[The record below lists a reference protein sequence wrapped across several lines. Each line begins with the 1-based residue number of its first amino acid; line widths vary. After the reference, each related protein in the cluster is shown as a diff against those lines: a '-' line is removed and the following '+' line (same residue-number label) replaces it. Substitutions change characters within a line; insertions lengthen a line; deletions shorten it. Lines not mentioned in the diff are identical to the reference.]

1 MAGRATLTMAA
12 GGHFTSSINRD
23 MDAPGELS
31 PQPYGDN
38 WSDTKKSLIDFAD
51 PHSLENA
58 HRSKREHEFWDSLKL
73 VIDKNVKSNEK
84 EAEGLNKVK
93 TLFKKLGA
101 KRRASRQA
109 EDEKNKL
116 PQMSPAKSISPKGK
130 RMSDISETTSDDQAM
145 TPQSS
150 DESPTKKRS
159 FGPLSN
165 AKVYIEKAAHN
176 VAHGSGKNILSHSI
190 HLGPTMPKDEYEEA
204 AKKNAHNMDEYLE
217 GQRNSRVSN
226 PFLEKVRAKAAMAKK
241 RQRQKHAKVINPK
254 SPRKIYWD
262 LLCGALIIYSVVV
275 TPWRISFEQDPAF
288 LSFSFFF
295 EIFID
300 VTFLMDMVFSFF
312 TGHFTPEGRFIADR
326 RIIAKKYVTSWFAID
341 FLSTFPFDRVLPLLA
356 PDLFTDES
364 SLRMIKLIRT
374 LRLFRLLK
382 LLRILKLSSK
392 LGNTAGRDIS
402 EIIPPAMTR
411 LIKLLFKIM
420 FIAHLLA
427 CFWFLSNECIA
438 IKDPMIQ
445 EEDETI
451 WENCGSHTLTSQYIA
466 SFYWTIATMM
476 AVGYG
481 DISAETNSERAY
493 AIVTQVIGAVA
504 FGFII
509 ATVTII
515 IETVDPEATA
525 KKLKKDELRDYL
537 NERRYSKDLQKRAKQ
552 HFNYYQSRMSTF
564 PEMRVVSELSHTLKE
579 VVLYES
585 RNDTIP
591 AIKMFRS
598 HVSDQ
603 FITDC
608 VLRLK
613 PMLMSY
619 HQGFGS
625 PGDISEEV
633 YFVTKGRI
641 EGLHMVPQKLE
652 GGESGGFSGKP
663 KEKKSGGSES
673 EKEGEGVLFDAVL
686 ATVVSD
692 GYELELANCLHE
704 KPMNLRYR
712 AASVTDVLWL
722 DHESL
727 INLTSSYHRSAAT
740 LHARAFKYEQLL
752 AAVFNSEVKNLTE
765 GIFMHNK
772 ILKNDQIV
780 RYSDVK
786 ESVLK
791 SMRPGGNKSFGERKR
806 RDTSTNKGKKIEKEM
821 SLARRLSTK
830 TISSGSLNNDE
841 EEEQTV
847 LLRTW
852 VWDPATDELCEKE
865 ETEEDLWKR
874 MLINPNSGSKL
885 KWDIFV
891 GVLIIVSVIMVPF
904 RLGFDIQATVTWDT
918 YDWTT
923 DFFFLLDIFINFR
936 TCFLDDHQVLHT
948 ASTIISEHYLRGW
961 FTVDFLSTIP
971 LDRLMASLLPS
982 STGLKGL
989 KMIRIVRL
997 VRLAKLIKLLRQQSE
1012 NSSEDFIPMD
1022 ATLQKVLKLLA
1033 TLFFI
1038 GHLFGCFFSYIS
1050 LDNVAEYGDL
1060 VNGTHM
1066 GIEGDGAWELDYN
1079 PDVPYNG
1086 ASSWWVKVNV
1096 DGDDIGSRYLVAL
1109 YWAFTTMT
1117 TVGYGDV
1124 TPATDGE
1131 RIYASLI
1138 MIMGATVF
1146 GYIVGSVSGLAS
1158 NPHGALARENE
1169 RISTLTNYLEEQNI
1183 KPALRRMARE
1193 QLSFNRAFISVFDES
1208 RILSSFPINIR
1219 REMILETH
1227 ADTIEKISLFSDD
1240 VSLITNVLHYLKPSF
1255 FSAGQFIYRTSDEGV
1270 KGIMFL
1276 LDGIAEEVPDEEW
1289 VDIGKRDRG
1298 DNVPI
1303 IGKLY
1308 SQGKLDKKKTG
1319 AGGKT
1324 AEELEKEKEEEEKKK
1339 KEHGK
1344 GLHRNIIEAGKCF
1357 GYQCFVTKDRDRK
1370 PMAYRAFSDCSI
1382 MVLSEIALKAIIER
1396 HPVLRDKLS
1405 DSLRMSIVR
1414 QTASDDVLSK
1424 QVHKLQKKNS
1434 LFHALQTN
1442 LMKGVKTGDLA
1453 RALQKDAT
1461 VQQIEVERE
1470 KSEASGLKVTASSP
1484 KGPSV
1489 VVGKEGKGEL
1499 TLEVEELDH

>member
-12 GGHFTSSINRD
+12 GGAFTNSVSREMN
-23 MDAPGELS
+23 EES
-31 PQPYGDN
+31 ETNPQTHGQN
-38 WSDTKKSLIDFAD
+38 WSKSKRALLDFED
-51 PHSLENA
+51 PDSLENA
-58 HRSKREHEFWDSLKL
+58 HRSQRENDFWDSLKV

-84 EAEGLNKVK
+84 EAEGINKVK

-101 KRRASRQA
+101 RRRASQKAAA
-109 EDEKNKL
+109 EQQQT
-116 PQMSPAKSISPKGK
+116 PSPIASSTTPKGQ
-130 RMSDISETTSDDQAM
+130 RMTDIKEAPNEGEAPS
-145 TPQSS
+145 TPHG
-150 DESPTKKRS
+150 DNSPTKKRS

-165 AKVYIEKAAHN
+165 AKVYMEKAAHN
-176 VAHGSGKNILSHSI
+176 VVQAGGSGKNILSHTI
-190 HLGPTMPKDEYEEA
+190 NLGHGPHLPKDEYEEA
-204 AKKNAHNMDEYLE
+204 AKKNAHNMDDYLE
-217 GQRNSRVSN
+217 NARNSRVSN
-226 PFLEKVRAKAAMAKK
+226 PFLEKVRAKAALAKK
-241 RQRQKHAKVINPK
+241 RQQAKHAKAINPK

-262 LLCGALIIYSVVV
+262 LLCGLFIIYSVVV
-275 TPWRISFEQDPAF
+275 TPWRISFEQDTIYPDFAF
-288 LSFSFFF
+288 FL
-295 EIFID
+295 ELFID
-300 VTFLMDMVFSFF
+300 VTFLVDMIISFF
-312 TGHFTPEGRFIADR
+312 TGFYTPEGRFIADR
-326 RIIAKKYVTSWFAID
+326 KIIGIRYLKSWFTVD

-356 PDLFTDES
+356 PDFFTDES

-382 LLRILKLSSK
+382 LLRLLKLSSK
-392 LGNTAGRDIS
+392 LGNTGGRDIS
-402 EIIPPAMTR
+402 EIIPPAMIR

-438 IKDPMIQ
+438 ISDPSIS
-445 EEDETI
+445 EEDEAV
-451 WENCGSHTLTSQYIA
+451 WEDCGSHTLTSQYIA

-481 DISAETNSERAY
+481 DISAETNSERFY
-493 AIVTQVIGAVA
+493 AIITQVVGAVA

-525 KKLKKDELRDYL
+525 KKLRKDELRDYL

-552 HFNYYQSRMSTF
+552 HFNYHQSRMSTF
-564 PEMRVVSELSHTLKE
+564 PEMYIVEELSHTLKE

-585 RNDTIP
+585 RNDIIS
-591 AIKMFRS
+591 AIKMFRA

-619 HQGFGS
+619 HQGFGN

-641 EGLHMVPQKLE
+641 EGLHLVEQKLE
-652 GGESGGFSGKP
+652 NMEDDL
-663 KEKKSGGSES
+663 KEEKSGAEDD
-673 EKEGEGVLFDAVL
+673 KVYDAVL
-686 ATVVSD
+686 ATITSD
-692 GYELELANCLHE
+692 GYELELTNCLHE
-704 KPMNLRYR
+704 KPMDLRYR

-727 INLTSSYHRSAAT
+727 IHLTNCYHRSAASV
-740 LHARAFKYEQLL
+740 HQRAFKYEKMLNIVL
-752 AAVFNSEVKNLTE
+752 SSEVKNLTE
-765 GIFMHNK
+765 GLFMHNK
-772 ILKNDQIV
+772 ILKNDQLV

-786 ESVLK
+786 EGVLK
-791 SMRPGGNKSFGERKR
+791 SLRPGGAKSFGDRKR
-806 RDTSTNKGKKIEKEM
+806 RETSAKGKKIQKEM
-821 SLARRLSTK
+821 SLARRLSMKAVGGSSTNL
-830 TISSGSLNNDE
+830 TIDDE
-841 EEEQTV
+841 EEETL

-852 VWDPATDELCEKE
+852 IWDPVAQELVEKE
-865 ETEEDLWKR
+865 ETEYDLLSR
-874 MLINPNSGSKL
+874 RLINPNSGTKL

-891 GVLIIVSVIMVPF
+891 GLLIIVSVILVPF
-904 RLGFDIQATVTWDT
+904 RLGFDIETTVSWDS
-918 YDWTT
+918 YDWAT

-948 ASTIISEHYLRGW
+948 STSIISEHYLRGW
-961 FTVDFLSTIP
+961 FTIDFLSTVP
-971 LDRLMASLLPS
+971 LDRLMVSLLPS
-982 STGLKGL
+982 STGLRGL

-997 VRLAKLIKLLRQQSE
+997 VRLAKLIKLLKQQSE
-1012 NSSEDFIPMD
+1012 NSSEDVIPVD
-1022 ATLQKVLKLLA
+1022 ATVQKVLKLLA

-1038 GHLFGCFFSYIS
+1038 GHLFGCFFSYIT
-1050 LDNVAEYGDL
+1050 LENVAEYGD
-1060 VNGTHM
+1060 VINMTHFGIDGNGEYE
-1066 GIEGDGAWELDYN
+1066 IPYN
-1079 PDVPYNG
+1079 SDIPYNG
-1086 ASSWWVKVNV
+1086 ASSWWVKINV
-1096 DGDDIGSRYLVAL
+1096 DGDDIGSRYLAAL

-1158 NPHGALARENE
+1158 NPHGAVARENE
-1169 RISTLTNYLEEQNI
+1169 RISTLANYLEEQNI

-1193 QLSFNRAFISVFDES
+1193 QLTFNRSFISVFDEA
-1208 RILSSFPINIR
+1208 RILSGFPINIR

-1240 VSLITNVLHYLKPSF
+1240 VSLITNVLHYLKPKY

-1276 LDGIAEEVPDEEW
+1276 LDGIAEEVPDEDW
-1289 VDIGKRDRG
+1289 VDISKRDRG
-1298 DNVPI
+1298 GNNNAPI

-1308 SQGKLDKKKTG
+1308 SQGKLSIKKNKNN
-1319 AGGKT
+1319 KDDEDDE
-1324 AEELEKEKEEEEKKK
+1324 AEKRASEKK
-1339 KEHGK
+1339 EQGK

-1357 GYQCFVTKDRDRK
+1357 GYQCFVTKDKDRK
-1370 PMAYRAFSDCSI
+1370 PMAYRAFSDCSL
-1382 MVLSEIALKAIIER
+1382 MVLSEVALRSIIER
-1396 HPVLRDKLS
+1396 HPVLRDKLRE
-1405 DSLRMSIVR
+1405 SLRKSIIR

-1442 LMKGVKTGDLA
+1442 LMKGVKTGSLA
-1453 RALQKDAT
+1453 RALEKDAT
-1461 VQQIEVERE
+1461 VQQIEIEDDQTGKKKAAEGGPTVGGPPVV
-1470 KSEASGLKVTASSP
+1470 KKAEAADLVLKV
-1484 KGPSV
+1484 
-1489 VVGKEGKGEL
+1489 
-1499 TLEVEELDH
+1499 EEFDH